1 MNRFLIALILS
12 LFLVNQGFA
21 QCATGGAV
29 WLNGENDGVY
39 RDTGLLGGHVLV
51 EAATSGTMS
60 SGRPYYRVGSS
71 FWKGFNYASLQV
83 WRAYS
88 SPGSNRTYFKLSQP
102 LDSNFFHVRVD
113 NIRGDFFNWES
124 QNVRGYLNGAEVPAD
139 FKDPVNGATASGN
152 TISGGG
158 GTSSAVQSAMRVM
171 FHGPVDSIVVRQT
184 SVSDWIIAELQIQC
198 NILLPVSLQEWFASR
213 AGQAINLGWS
223 LAEQQQI
230 HSFTLEYSSNGRAY
244 SELANISVRS
254 DSRYRYTDQTA
265 GSATRYYRLR
275 INYRSGA
282 SDYSTVKVVRA
293 STVWGMR
300 IYPNP
305 ASSFIQIDL
314 PNTITQVQVRNT
326 EGRLVLHV
334 SARGT
339 LRIDVAAWPSGV
351 YMVTAQAAGQTTV
364 SKLIVQ

>member
-39 RDTGLLGGHVLV
+39 SDTGLLGGHVLV
-51 EAATSGTMS
+51 EAVTSGTMS
-60 SGRPYYRVGSS
+60 SGRPLYRVGSS
-71 FWKGFNYASLQV
+71 SWKGFNYASLQV
-83 WRAYS
+83 FRAYS
-88 SPGSNRTYFKLSQP
+88 SPGSNRTSFSLSQP

-124 QNVRGYLNGAEVPAD
+124 QNVRGYLNGVEVAAD

-198 NILLPVSLQEWFASR
+198 NILLPVSLQEWFATR
-213 AGQAINLGWS
+213 AGPGINLGWS
-223 LAEQQQI
+223 IAGQQQI
-230 HSFTLEYSSNGRAY
+230 HSFTLEYSSN
-244 SELANISVRS
+244 
-254 DSRYRYTDQTA
+254 
-265 GSATRYYRLR
+265 
-275 INYRSGA
+275 
-282 SDYSTVKVVRA
+282 
-293 STVWGMR
+293 
-300 IYPNP
+300 
-305 ASSFIQIDL
+305 
-314 PNTITQVQVRNT
+314 
-326 EGRLVLHV
+326 
-334 SARGT
+334 
-339 LRIDVAAWPSGV
+339 
-351 YMVTAQAAGQTTV
+351 
-364 SKLIVQ
+364 